1 MSIFDTIAAQTS
13 ARPQGGTAGAK
24 APRLDR
30 FGNVL
35 PDAEFWLNIGLDL
48 PIYDP
53 ETGEEK
59 IEFVSLPIGLPLDT
73 MSEMEVRGKN
83 RRWNTIVAAKN
94 QILQL
99 LVASSKET
107 LEPGGTMR
115 PDSLIV
121 EIRRR
126 EDPNAVVEQGVE
138 AEKTAAAV
146 LHMLGSGRVSK

>member
-1 MSIFDTIAAQTS
+1 MSIFDTIAAQTA
-13 ARPQGGTAGAK
+13 ARPQTTAAGGK

-48 PIYDP
+48 PVYDP

-83 RRWNTIVAAKN
+83 KRWNTIVAAKN
-94 QILQL
+94 QILQV
-99 LVASSKET
+99 LVSSARET

-115 PDSLIV
+115 PDQLIV

-126 EDPNAVVEQGVE
+126 EDPNVGVE
-138 AEKTAAAV
+138 TTAESEKTSAAV
-146 LHMLGSGRVSK
+146 LQMLGSGKVSS